1 MIHEAAS
8 ALQFRQHSLT
18 FINVCMTNII
28 TVLHCK
34 NSASSFGIA
43 VSNLTQKFSFPPTL
57 YYADVIHVSLIN
69 NGCTNT
75 TQCVIEF
82 T

>member
-1 MIHEAAS
+1 MIHETAS

-28 TVLHCK
+28 TAPHRK
-34 NSASSFGIA
+34 NSASRFGID

-57 YYADVIHVSLIN
+57 QYADVIRVGLIN
-69 NGCTNT
+69 NGYTNT
-75 TQCVIEF
+75 TQRVIEF